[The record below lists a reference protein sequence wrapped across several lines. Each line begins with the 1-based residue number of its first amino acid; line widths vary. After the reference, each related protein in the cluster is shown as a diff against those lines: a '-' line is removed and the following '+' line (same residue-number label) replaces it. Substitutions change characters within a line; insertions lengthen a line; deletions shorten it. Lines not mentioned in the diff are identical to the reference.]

1 MMTSTSSKHQSAK
14 PQRAAIAAA
23 ATVAAAA
30 LLAGCTLAPT
40 YERPAAPV
48 AAQWPA
54 AQPAA

>member
-54 AQPAA
+54 AD